1 MPDLVLLA
9 RGLAGIL
16 EVASGLYVGYRRRE
30 AERLMDIFARDW
42 QRVLERY
49 EELSERCEES
59 ERQLA
64 EAKTQIENGH
74 RENKA
79 LTKAAG

>member
-9 RGLAGIL
+9 LGLAGLL
-16 EVASGLYVGYRRRE
+16 EVAYGLYAGHRRRE
-30 AERLMDIFARDW
+30 AEQLMDIFERDW
-42 QRVLERY
+42 QRLLERY
-49 EELSERCEES
+49 EES

-64 EAKTQIENGH
+64 EAKAQIENGH
-74 RENKA
+74 RVNKT

>member
-9 RGLAGIL
+9 LGLAGLL
-16 EVASGLYVGYRRRE
+16 EVAYGLYAGHRRRE

-42 QRVLERY
+42 QRLLERY
-49 EELSERCEES
+49 EES

-64 EAKTQIENGH
+64 EAKAQIEKRAQGH
-74 RENKA
+74 GPHEGRRMIPNA
-79 LTKAAG
+79 S